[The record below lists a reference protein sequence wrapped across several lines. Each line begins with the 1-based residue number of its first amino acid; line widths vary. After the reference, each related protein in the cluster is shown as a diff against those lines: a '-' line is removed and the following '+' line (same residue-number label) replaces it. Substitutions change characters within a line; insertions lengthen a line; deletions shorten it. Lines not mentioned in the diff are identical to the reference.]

1 MFNSRMLSNKI
12 KPDKDMIKLRIKG
25 IQRGEQGNVA
35 KQNKNINLQKW
46 LINKQLLQYET
57 RKMFN

>member
-12 KPDKDMIKLRIKG
+12 KPDKDMIKLRING

-46 LINKQLLQYET
+46 LINK
-57 RKMFN
+57 